1 MPSTVLDSTV
11 PRATQDAL
19 DIRGFLYMD
28 VRERPAANVDAM
40 TSLWDSSDYVF
51 NSNSDFVCYRAS
63 GISRD
68 RANAAMAIGGTG

>member
-1 MPSTVLDSTV
+1 
-11 PRATQDAL
+11 
-19 DIRGFLYMD
+19 MD

-40 TSLWDSSDYVF
+40 TSLWDSSDYVL

-68 RANAAMAIGGTG
+68 RANAAMAIRGTGMTGAQVNARIYRALLERPRFNR